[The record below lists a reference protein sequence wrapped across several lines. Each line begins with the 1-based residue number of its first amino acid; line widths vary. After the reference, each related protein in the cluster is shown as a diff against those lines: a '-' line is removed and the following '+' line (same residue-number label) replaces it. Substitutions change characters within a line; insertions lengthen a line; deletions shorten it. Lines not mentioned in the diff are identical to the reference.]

1 MITYQDDFTK
11 LTLSKTLA
19 HFHDDINKGR
29 LHANGYRNFADFILR
44 WMIMPHVDVNIS
56 ISRGDVD
63 ENGIAKEV
71 SFRWDFLEE
80 HKLDTELTR
89 MINTEYGEEGMP
101 YWYQLDLEL
110 FKTGRMFGA
119 LINHGTASEPNWSS
133 HT

>member
-1 MITYQDDFTK
+1 MITCQDDFTK

-19 HFHDDINKGR
+19 HFHDDINKGK
-29 LHANGYRNFADFILR
+29 LHANGYRNFADFVLR

-71 SFRWDFLEE
+71 SFRWDFVDEE
-80 HKLDTELTR
+80 KLGSELTR
-89 MINTEYGEEGMP
+89 MIKSEVYEEKP

-110 FKTGRMFGA
+110 FKTGKMFGT
-119 LINHGTASEPNWSS
+119 LINHGTTTEPNWGS

>member
-19 HFHDDINKGR
+19 HFHDDINKGK
-29 LHANGYRNFADFILR
+29 LNANGYRNFADFVLR

-71 SFRWDFLEE
+71 SFRWDFVDEE
-80 HKLDTELTR
+80 KLMSELTR
-89 MINTEYGEEGMP
+89 MIKSEVYEEKP

-110 FKTGRMFGA
+110 FKTGKMFGA
-119 LINHGTASEPNWSS
+119 LINHGTSQEPKWGS

>member
-19 HFHDDINKGR
+19 HYHDDINRGQ
-29 LHANGYRNFADFILR
+29 LHAKGYRNFADFVLR

-56 ISRGDVD
+56 ISRVDVD

-71 SFRWDFLEE
+71 SLRWDFVDEE
-80 HKLDTELTR
+80 KLDPELKR
-89 MINTEYGEEGMP
+89 MIDLETYGEKP

-110 FKTGRMFGA
+110 FKAGKMFGA
-119 LINHGTASEPNWSS
+119 LINHGTTTEPNWSS